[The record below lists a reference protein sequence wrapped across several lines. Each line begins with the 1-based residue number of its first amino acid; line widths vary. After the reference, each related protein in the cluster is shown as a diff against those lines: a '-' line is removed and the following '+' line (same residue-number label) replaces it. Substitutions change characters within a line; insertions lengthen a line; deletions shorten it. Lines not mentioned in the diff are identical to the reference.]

1 MQIEGFFYRTDEAE
15 RESERMKY
23 QKIRGTTDI
32 LPDES
37 SHWQILER
45 VIHELFERYH
55 FAEVRTPIFEQYEL
69 FARGVGETS
78 DIVSKEMYD
87 FYDKGERHIALRPEG
102 TAGVVRAY
110 VENKLYGPEFH
121 KPQKFYYIG
130 PMFRFER
137 PQSGRMRQFHQAGV
151 EVFGSY
157 NPAVDA
163 ETIMMAYEL
172 FKSLGIEDLEL
183 VINSLGSNE
192 SRIKYREALIEYFE
206 PYIDQLSEDSK
217 ERIYKNPLRILDS
230 KDRGDQKLV
239 ERAPSILDF
248 LDDDSKAH
256 FDEVKRLLEDAE
268 IPYVVDENLVR
279 GLDYYNDTIFELV
292 VKTDTLGTGSTICAG
307 GRYDG
312 LVEQMGGPETGCFGF
327 AIGLE
332 RVLILLEENG
342 YHFPEG
348 APLDAFVVT
357 IGSNVNREA
366 TSLAQSLRQRGWRV
380 EREFNFRKPKA
391 QFRTGDRLNANW
403 IFTLG
408 EYELENGQV
417 NMKSLDTGQ
426 EIAVDIADIYNLEI
440 DLVEK
445 FHELQEED
453 ND

>member
-1 MQIEGFFYRTDEAE
+1 
-15 RESERMKY
+15 MKY

-37 SHWQILER
+37 NHWQILER
-45 VIHELFERYH
+45 MIHELFEQYH

-121 KPQKFYYIG
+121 KPQKLYYIG

-172 FKSLGIEDLEL
+172 FNSLGIGDLEL
-183 VINSLGSNE
+183 IINSLGSNE
-192 SRIKYREALIEYFE
+192 SRIKYRQALIEYFE
-206 PYIDQLSEDSK
+206 PHIDQLSEDSK
-217 ERIYKNPLRILDS
+217 ERMYKNPLRILDS
-230 KDRGDQKLV
+230 KDQGDQKIV
-239 ERAPSILDF
+239 EKAPSILDF
-248 LDDDSKAH
+248 LDDASKTH

-312 LVEQMGGPETGCFGF
+312 LVEQMGGPKTGCFGF

-332 RVLILLEENG
+332 RVLILLESND
-342 YHFPEG
+342 YTFPETM
-348 APLDAFVVT
+348 PLDAFVVT
-357 IGSNVNREA
+357 IGNNVNREA
-366 TSLAQSLRQRGWRV
+366 THLAQSLRQRGWRV

-426 EIAVDIADIYNLEI
+426 EIPVDIADIYNLEI

-445 FHELQEED
+445 FHALQEED
-453 ND
+453 DE